1 MPNMIGKNNNNYDDL
16 NLDIDELID
25 MNYGKNYNKK

>member
-1 MPNMIGKNNNNYDDL
+1 MIGKNNNNYDDL